1 MAIGIAALVATAIF
15 GDAADP
21 DALTLGLATLIT
33 VNAVVVGLAY
43 STMRTVMAFTA
54 KTDERDS
61 YAFGV
66 IVMVVASMLGVLTGI
81 VLLVWGPEWANLLP
95 FTALCLVGA
104 PALVP
109 VLAIQERIAQAA
121 EAKQAAQSLTADD
134 EDIEELVIPASDSA
148 SRDSGLLRLRHREF
162 VADPSEPFKNDVLE
176 REPQVKAFCA
186 VLAGIEAPAVL
197 SLDAGWGTGK
207 TAFVKMCS
215 AWMRS
220 EASPHSGA
228 SVVVFNAWTQSY
240 TGEPL
245 QDVVEAVTGQI
256 TDIDAERRKNIA
268 RLLER
273 QAARIASGG
282 MIPDAIV
289 ADGEGPR
296 RAILRFKKT
305 LRSFVA
311 TGGGRLVVFI
321 DELDR
326 CRPDYAIG
334 VLEKVRHIFDVAGV
348 VVVLAVNRE
357 ALEHAVGELHGSK
370 DAAER
375 YMRRFVDQA
384 TRLTDPSHDTTK
396 KFLEHLY
403 QEAGISSR
411 MKKKNYKR
419 LMFEALARPE
429 HSSLRDLEQAV
440 HRAAFVLASIP
451 RGSDDDSDPMWAW
464 EQAAMTLMI
473 LREVNRE
480 AYRRFVSGYGDA
492 FDAAQGLR
500 ATPPGGSTLNV
511 TEAVL
516 QRMELA
522 LLLAKRNG
530 VEPMLNDQFW
540 NRYDEAG
547 LEEHGK
553 KMQELYGRFLGGI
566 LDDEPDIEHLAGLIE
581 MTALRCPR
589 EASCSRRRGLTATA
603 GCTHALHKI
612 HGRRDSRHHRQR
624 AGFRRHAR

>member
-1 MAIGIAALVATAIF
+1 MVTNSLLGI
-15 GDAADP
+15 
-21 DALTLGLATLIT
+21 LA
-33 VNAVVVGLAY
+33 
-43 STMRTVMAFTA
+43 
-54 KTDERDS
+54 
-61 YAFGV
+61 
-66 IVMVVASMLGVLTGI
+66 GI
-81 VLLVWGPEWANLLP
+81 VYLVWNPLGGVLLP
-95 FTALCLVGA
+95 FAAFGLVSA
-104 PALVP
+104 PALLP
-109 VLAIQERIAQAA
+109 VLAAQERRAQKA
-121 EAKQAAQSLTADD
+121 EANLAIKNLTDDDMD
-134 EDIEELVIPASDSA
+134 EDTPTDEAG
-148 SRDSGLLRLRHREF
+148 SRDSGLPRLRRREF
-162 VADPSEPFKNDVLE
+162 VADPSDPFMDDVLK

-186 VLAGIEAPAVL
+186 VVTGVAAPAVL
-197 SLDAGWGTGK
+197 SLDGGWGTGK

-220 EASPHSGA
+220 EASPQPDVA
-228 SVVVFNAWTQSY
+228 VVEFNAWTEGY

-245 QDVVEAVTGQI
+245 KDIVEAVTSQI
-256 TDIDAERRKNIA
+256 TDADTERRKDIA
-268 RLLER
+268 RRLEL
-273 QAARIASGG
+273 QAARVASGG
-282 MIPDAIV
+282 MVPDAIV
-289 ADGEGPR
+289 ADGVGPR
-296 RAILRFKKT
+296 RDIVRFKKT

-311 TGGGRLVVFI
+311 DGGGRLVVFI

-357 ALEHAVGELHGSK
+357 ALEHAVGELHGSR
-370 DAAER
+370 DVAER

-384 TRLTDPSHDTTK
+384 TRLTDPSRDTTK

-411 MKKKNYKR
+411 MKQRNYGR

-440 HRAAFVLASIP
+440 HRAAFVFASIP
-451 RGSDDDSDPMWAW
+451 RGSDDDSDPMWAS

-492 FDAAQGLR
+492 FDAARGLR

-522 LLLAKRNG
+522 LLLAKRSG

-553 KMQELYGRFLGGI
+553 KMQELYGRFLGRI

-581 MTALRCPR
+581 MTAFDPP
-589 EASCSRRRGLTATA
+589 SKPD
-603 GCTHALHKI
+603 AL
-612 HGRRDSRHHRQR
+612 DV
-624 AGFRRHAR
+624 AA

>member
-1 MAIGIAALVATAIF
+1 MHPQTRQPQGT
-15 GDAADP
+15 
-21 DALTLGLATLIT
+21 
-33 VNAVVVGLAY
+33 
-43 STMRTVMAFTA
+43 R
-54 KTDERDS
+54 
-61 YAFGV
+61 
-66 IVMVVASMLGVLTGI
+66 
-81 VLLVWGPEWANLLP
+81 
-95 FTALCLVGA
+95 
-104 PALVP
+104 
-109 VLAIQERIAQAA
+109 
-121 EAKQAAQSLTADD
+121 
-134 EDIEELVIPASDSA
+134 
-148 SRDSGLLRLRHREF
+148 GLLRLRRREF
-162 VADPSEPFKNDVLE
+162 VADPADPFKNDELE

-186 VLAGIEAPAVL
+186 VLTGVEAPAVL

-207 TAFVKMCS
+207 TAFVRMCS

-220 EASPHSGA
+220 NGSPHSHVA
-228 SVVVFNAWTQSY
+228 VAEFNAWTEGY

-245 QDVVEAVTGQI
+245 KDIVEAVTSQI
-256 TDIDAERRKNIA
+256 TDADDERRKKIA
-268 RLLER
+268 RLLEQ
-273 QAARIASGG
+273 QAARVASGN
-282 MIPDAIV
+282 MVPDGIGA
-289 ADGEGPR
+289 GEEGPR
-296 RAILRFKKT
+296 RDTLRFKKT

-348 VVVLAVNRE
+348 VVVLAVNCK
-357 ALEHAVGELHGSK
+357 ALEHAVGGLHGSK

-384 TRLTDPSHDTTK
+384 TRLTDPSDDTTV

-403 QEAGISSR
+403 QETGISLR
-411 MKKKNYKR
+411 MKQKTYRR

-581 MTALRCPR
+581 MTAFDAHEKPV
-589 EASCSRRRGLTATA
+589 
-603 GCTHALHKI
+603 AL
-612 HGRRDSRHHRQR
+612 DV
-624 AGFRRHAR
+624 AA

>member
-1 MAIGIAALVATAIF
+1 MIF
-15 GDAADP
+15 HDEADP
-21 DALTLGLATLIT
+21 DALNLGLTTLIT
-33 VNAVVVGLAY
+33 VNAVVVGLSYA
-43 STMRTVMAFTA
+43 TMQKLQSLKA
-54 KTDERDS
+54 KTDEADS
-61 YAFGV
+61 YAHGV
-66 IVMVVASMLGVLTGI
+66 ADMVTYSLLGILAGIVHLVWNPANGVL
-81 VLLVWGPEWANLLP
+81 LLFAGFGLVSAPTLL
-95 FTALCLVGA
+95 
-104 PALVP
+104 P
-109 VLAIQERIAQAA
+109 VLARQERRAQEA
-121 EAKQAAQSLTADD
+121 EAREAAQSLTADED
-134 EDIEELVIPASDSA
+134 DIEEADAPTDETTSG
-148 SRDSGLLRLRHREF
+148 DSGLLRLRHREF
-162 VADPSEPFKNDVLE
+162 VANPSDPFKNDVLG

-220 EASPHSGA
+220 EAFPHSDA

-245 QDVVEAVTGQI
+245 KDIVEAVTGQI
-256 TDIDAERRKNIA
+256 TDADAERRKKIA
-268 RLLER
+268 RLLEL
-273 QAARIASGG
+273 QAARVASGG
-282 MIPDAIV
+282 MVPDAIV
-289 ADGEGPR
+289 ADGAGPR
-296 RAILRFKKT
+296 RDIVRFKKT

-311 TGGGRLVVFI
+311 TGGGKLVVFI

-357 ALEHAVGELHGSK
+357 ALEHAVGGLHGSK
-370 DAAER
+370 EAAER

-384 TRLTDPSHDTTK
+384 THLTDPSDDTTV
-396 KFLEHLY
+396 KFLEYLY
-403 QEAGISSR
+403 QETGISSR
-411 MKKKNYKR
+411 MKHKNYRR
-419 LMFEALARPE
+419 LLFEALARPE
-429 HSSLRDLEQAV
+429 HSSLRDLEQVV

-492 FDAAQGLR
+492 FDAGQGLR
-500 ATPPGGSTLNV
+500 ASPPGGSPLNV

-530 VEPMLNDQFW
+530 MEPMLNDQFW
-540 NRYDEAG
+540 NRYDDAG

-553 KMQELYGRFLGGI
+553 KMQELYGRFLGRI
-566 LDDEPDIEHLAGLIE
+566 FDHEPEIEYLAGLIE
-581 MTALRCPR
+581 MTAFDPP
-589 EASCSRRRGLTATA
+589 EKSD
-603 GCTHALHKI
+603 ALEV
-612 HGRRDSRHHRQR
+612 
-624 AGFRRHAR
+624 AA

>member
-1 MAIGIAALVATAIF
+1 MGKMREFFKDRWEERRRRRKAARPFRVPWAMGIAAAVATLIF
-15 GDAADP
+15 LDEADP
-21 DALTLGLATLIT
+21 DDLKLGLATLIT
-33 VNAVVVGLAY
+33 VNAVVVGLSYA
-43 STMRTVMAFTA
+43 TMQKVLSLTA
-54 KTDERDS
+54 RTDERAS
-61 YAFGV
+61 YAHGV
-66 IVMVVASMLGVLTGI
+66 TDMATNSLLGILAGI
-81 VLLVWGPEWANLLP
+81 VHLVWNPLGGLLLP
-95 FTALCLVGA
+95 FAAFGLVSA
-104 PALVP
+104 PVLLP
-109 VLAIQERIAQAA
+109 VLAAQERKAQKA
-121 EAKQAAQSLTADD
+121 EANQAVQSLTADRD
-134 EDIEELVIPASDSA
+134 DIEGVNAPTDETASG
-148 SRDSGLLRLRHREF
+148 DSGLLRLRHRDF
-162 VADPSEPFKNDVLE
+162 VADPSDPFKNDVLG

-186 VLAGIEAPAVL
+186 VLAGIEAPTVL

-220 EASPHSGA
+220 EHSPHSDV
-228 SVVVFNAWTQSY
+228 SVAEFNAWTQNY
-240 TGEPL
+240 TSEPL
-245 QDVVEAVTGQI
+245 KDIVEAVTSKI
-256 TDIDAERRKNIA
+256 TDADDERRKETA
-268 RLLER
+268 RLLEL
-273 QAARIASGG
+273 QAARVASGG
-282 MIPDAIV
+282 MVPDGIV
-289 ADGEGPR
+289 ADGVGPR
-296 RAILRFKKT
+296 RDTVRFKKT
-305 LRSFVA
+305 LRSFVSD
-311 TGGGRLVVFI
+311 GGERLVVFI

-357 ALEHAVGELHGSK
+357 ALEHAVGGLHGSK

-384 TRLTDPSHDTTK
+384 TRLTDPSDDTTV

-403 QEAGISSR
+403 QETGISSR
-411 MKKKNYKR
+411 MKQKNYRR

-451 RGSDDDSDPMWAW
+451 RASDDDSDPMWAW

-492 FDAAQGLR
+492 FDAGQGLR
-500 ATPPGGSTLNV
+500 ASPPGGSPLNV

-530 VEPMLNDQFW
+530 MEPILNEQFW
-540 NRYDEAG
+540 NRYNDAG

-553 KMQELYGRFLGGI
+553 TMQELYGRFLGRI
-566 LDDEPDIEHLAGLIE
+566 LGDEPDIEHLAGLIE
-581 MTALRCPR
+581 MTIFDAPEKADALGV
-589 EASCSRRRGLTATA
+589 AA
-603 GCTHALHKI
+603 
-612 HGRRDSRHHRQR
+612 
-624 AGFRRHAR
+624 

>member
-1 MAIGIAALVATAIF
+1 MQTLREFFKSWREDRRRRRKAARPFRVPLVLGVAAAVATLIF
-15 GDAADP
+15 LDEADP
-21 DALTLGLATLIT
+21 DALNLGLTTLIT
-33 VNAVVVGLAY
+33 VNAVVVGLSYA
-43 STMRTVMAFTA
+43 TMQKLQSLKA
-54 KTDERDS
+54 KTDEADS
-61 YAFGV
+61 YAHGV
-66 IVMVVASMLGVLTGI
+66 ADMVTYSLLGILAGIVHLVWSPANGVL
-81 VLLVWGPEWANLLP
+81 LLFAAFGLVSAPTLL
-95 FTALCLVGA
+95 
-104 PALVP
+104 P
-109 VLAIQERIAQAA
+109 VLARQERRAQEA
-121 EAKQAAQSLTADD
+121 EAREAAQSLTADED
-134 EDIEELVIPASDSA
+134 DIEEADAPTDETTSG
-148 SRDSGLLRLRHREF
+148 DSGLLRLRHREF
-162 VADPSEPFKNDVLE
+162 VANPSDPFKNDVLG

-215 AWMRS
+215 AWIRS
-220 EASPHSGA
+220 EAFAHSDA

-245 QDVVEAVTGQI
+245 KDIVDAVTSKI
-256 TDIDAERRKNIA
+256 TDADDERRKKTA
-268 RLLER
+268 RLLEL
-273 QAARIASGG
+273 QAARVASGG
-282 MIPDAIV
+282 MVPDGIV
-289 ADGEGPR
+289 ADGVGPR
-296 RAILRFKKT
+296 RDTVRFKKT
-305 LRSFVA
+305 LRSFVSD
-311 TGGGRLVVFI
+311 GGERLVVFI

-348 VVVLAVNRE
+348 VVVLAINRE
-357 ALEHAVGELHGSK
+357 ALEQAVGGLHGSR

-384 TRLTDPSHDTTK
+384 TRLTDPSDDTTV

-403 QEAGISSR
+403 QETGISSR
-411 MKKKNYKR
+411 MKQKNYRR

-492 FDAAQGLR
+492 FDAGQGLR
-500 ATPPGGSTLNV
+500 ASPSGGSPLNV
-511 TEAVL
+511 TETVL

-530 VEPMLNDQFW
+530 MEPMLNDQFW
-540 NRYDEAG
+540 NRYDDAG

-553 KMQELYGRFLGGI
+553 KMQELYGKFLGRIMGHQP
-566 LDDEPDIEHLAGLIE
+566 EIEYLAGLIE
-581 MTALRCPR
+581 MTAFDPP
-589 EASCSRRRGLTATA
+589 EKPA
-603 GCTHALHKI
+603 AL
-612 HGRRDSRHHRQR
+612 GV
-624 AGFRRHAR
+624 AA